1 MLSLWRRPMLARTL
15 LQYSSRPLS
24 TTSRRNNQLDEA
36 RDVLREPGVPIPTTP
51 TTPSKALTESSSPL
65 AQGEDALFEVPPE
78 RDPLLQFLTT
88 SVMKHGRYARA
99 KKVISEML
107 LHIHTLTRAPPI
119 PIVREAILKAS
130 PAVRVASTKVGARAI
145 VRPIALSERQRTGK
159 GIKWI
164 IEASHDKPGK
174 QMQVRLAKEM
184 VAVVRGQ
191 SSALKKKEEAHKSAM
206 VARGAIRTR

>member
-1 MLSLWRRPMLARTL
+1 MLSLWRRPAFARTL
-15 LQYSSRPLS
+15 LLHTSRPLS
-24 TTSRRNNQLDEA
+24 TTTRRNNQLEEA
-36 RDVLREPGVPIPTTP
+36 RDVLGESGVPVPPTT
-51 TTPSKALTESSSPL
+51 TSTDLTQPPSPL
-65 AQGEDALFEVPPE
+65 AEGENALFEVPPE

-99 KKVISEML
+99 KRVISDML
-107 LHIHTLTRAPPI
+107 LHVHTLTRAPPI

-130 PAVRVASTKVGARAI
+130 PAVRVASTKVGARAV

-184 VAVVRGQ
+184 VAVIKGQ
-191 SSALKKKEEAHKSAM
+191 SSALRKKEEAHKSAM
-206 VARGAIRTR
+206 VARGSIRSR

>member
-1 MLSLWRRPMLARTL
+1 MLSLWRRPTLARTL

-24 TTSRRNNQLDEA
+24 TTPRRNNQLEEA
-36 RDVLREPGVPIPTTP
+36 RDVLGEPSVPVPTP
-51 TTPSKALTESSSPL
+51 TTPSKVLTESSSPL

-107 LHIHTLTRAPPI
+107 LHIHTLTRAPPM